1 MQQDRDNKA
10 ETAAGSGKEP
20 YQVERIF
27 VGTRTAEQ
35 VVTELIKLHTEE
47 SGA

>member
-1 MQQDRDNKA
+1 MQQDRENRA

-35 VVTELIKLHTEE
+35 VVADLIRLHTEE
-47 SGA
+47 SDV